1 MTSVNRHRE
10 EENRS
15 RESDED
21 ESESEDNSEECVKR
35 KSGSSKLKYS
45 SDEEEE
51 ERNSDEDEYEET
63 GSNSTASSSDDSS
76 SSADSDYSF
85 SLEKKKK
92 KPTIAN
98 ARSKN
103 TARCSTSR
111 KKPAAAITAANN
123 KNKTNRRS
131 TSSKQINYCEE
142 SEHDTDT
149 DDMIYKYEDKI
160 DDDVGELDEKRKSH
174 AQTVEE
180 NAETIEKVLKQRR
193 GRVGAVGSKTAVYN
207 VEEYGDPN
215 LIMQSGEATE
225 PQYLIKWQGWSHLHN
240 TWESKDSLLEQ
251 KVKGLKKL
259 ENYLRKEEE
268 NKSIREERALSPE
281 DIEYFECQ
289 SEMLDNLLETH
300 TIVERVISDKSNDY
314 LCKWQGLPYSECT
327 WEDGDLIRR
336 RYSHLIDDYTKRQL
350 ASTFPPINVKSQ
362 KALRVRPKFVTL
374 KQKPDY
380 LGGADQSLSLR
391 DYQLDGLNW
400 LANSWCKQNGVILAD
415 EMGLG
420 KTVQAISFLSY
431 VFNEHCLYGPFL
443 IVIPLSTIQGWQREF
458 QKWCPE
464 INLVIY
470 LGDSQSRSV
479 IQQYEWSTPD
489 NKQIKC
495 NAVLTTYEIL
505 LKDKAFFNSVSWAAL
520 VVDEA
525 HRLKNEDSL
534 LYRTLIKF
542 DTNHRL
548 LVTGTPLQNSLKE
561 LWALLHFIMPEKF
574 NQWEEFDE
582 KYSSVLKDGLK
593 FQDLH
598 KELQPYLLRRVKKD
612 VEKSL
617 PAKVEQ
623 ILRVEMTK
631 QQKQFYKLILTKN
644 YKELLKGSKGNV
656 STFLNIMMELKKC
669 SNHTYLIRR
678 DDQTPKQNE
687 TQLENLI
694 RGSGKL
700 FLLDKLLRRLK
711 ETGHRVLIFS
721 QMVRMLD
728 LIAEYLQFRRFA
740 FQRLDGSIKGEVRRQ
755 ALDHF
760 NKPDSDDF
768 CFLLSTRAGGLG
780 NYSVYLYYLY
790 PANAYSENK
799 NKNYLILQ
807 AS

>member
-1 MTSVNRHRE
+1 MTSVSSQEEDNSNRNRDTDDDE
-10 EENRS
+10 E
-15 RESDED
+15 
-21 ESESEDNSEECVKR
+21 ESEDNEDKKR
-35 KSGSSKLKYS
+35 GNKHKNKVKYS
-45 SDEEEE
+45 SDEEEDDSVQSE
-51 ERNSDEDEYEET
+51 TDDYEESESE
-63 GSNSTASSSDDSS
+63 SNSSESGSSSETSDSS
-76 SSADSDYSF
+76 YDSDYQF
-85 SLEKKKK
+85 MKPKGKKTRKK
-92 KPTIAN
+92 VTKPKPNQRA
-98 ARSKN
+98 
-103 TARCSTSR
+103 STR
-111 KKPAAAITAANN
+111 KKPAAKSSSVI
-123 KNKTNRRS
+123 RRS
-131 TSSKQINYCEE
+131 TSSKKINYCEE
-142 SEHDTDT
+142 SNEDDGTDT
-149 DDMIYKYEDKI
+149 DDMIYKYE
-160 DDDVGELDEKRKSH
+160 
-174 AQTVEE
+174 EE
-180 NAETIEKVLKQRR
+180 ETAASKPEAGQDAETIEKVLKHRQ
-193 GRVGAVGSKTAVYN
+193 GRVGAVGSKTAIYN
-207 VEEYGDPN
+207 VEELGDPN
-215 LIMQSGEATE
+215 TKSSDDPTE
-225 PQYLIKWQGWSHLHN
+225 PQYLIKWEGWSHLHN
-240 TWESKDSLLEQ
+240 TWESKDSLLQQ
-251 KVKGLKKL
+251 KVKGYKKL
-259 ENYLRKEEE
+259 ENYLKKEEE
-268 NKSIREERALSPE
+268 NRAFKTEHAFSPE

-300 TIVERVISDKSNDY
+300 SNVERVIADKSNDF

-327 WEDGDLIRR
+327 WEDGELVRKRFPKLIEEFE
-336 RYSHLIDDYTKRQL
+336 KRQS
-350 ASTFPPINVKSQ
+350 ANTYPPVNAKSQ
-362 KALRVRPKFVTL
+362 KAMRIRPKFVTL
-374 KQKPDY
+374 KEKPDY
-380 LGGADQSLSLR
+380 LGRTNSTPENPLTLR

-420 KTVQAISFLSY
+420 KTVQAISFMSY
-431 VFNEHCLYGPFL
+431 VFNEHNLYGPFL

-464 INLVIY
+464 INFVIY
-470 LGDSQSRSV
+470 LGDSQSRSM
-479 IQQYEWSTPD
+479 IQKYEWYLD
-489 NKQIKC
+489 NKRVKC
-495 NAVLTTYEIL
+495 NAILTTYEIL

-574 NQWEEFDE
+574 NQWDEFDL

-678 DDQTPKQNE
+678 DDEKSAE
-687 TQLENLI
+687 SRLENLI

-721 QMVRMLD
+721 QMDRMLD
-728 LIAEYLQFRRFA
+728 IIAEYLQYRRFS
-740 FQRLDGSIKGEVRRQ
+740 FQRLDGSIKGEIRRQ

-760 NKPDSDDF
+760 NKPDSEDF
-768 CFLLSTRAGGLG
+768 CFLL
-780 NYSVYLYYLY
+780 
-790 PANAYSENK
+790 
-799 NKNYLILQ
+799 
-807 AS
+807 

>member
-1 MTSVNRHRE
+1 MTSVSSRE
-10 EENRS
+10 ENKNRETDEEESESDSECVRRNS
-15 RESDED
+15 RANKLKYATSDED
-21 ESESEDNSEECVKR
+21 E
-35 KSGSSKLKYS
+35 
-45 SDEEEE
+45 DEESGE
-51 ERNSDEDEYEET
+51 
-63 GSNSTASSSDDSS
+63 
-76 SSADSDYSF
+76 SSADSATSDEATTSDSDYTH
-85 SLEKKKK
+85 LQTKKKRHTK
-92 KPTIAN
+92 RRTP
-98 ARSKN
+98 ARS
-103 TARCSTSR
+103 SR
-111 KKPAAAITAANN
+111 KQPAHKPS
-123 KNKTNRRS
+123 NRRS

-142 SEHDTDT
+142 SEHGGTDT
-149 DDMIYKYEDKI
+149 DDMIYKYE
-160 DDDVGELDEKRKSH
+160 
-174 AQTVEE
+174 EE
-180 NAETIEKVLKQRR
+180 AKAKPSEEAGETIEKVLKHRT
-193 GRVGAVGSKTAVYN
+193 GRSGAVGSKTAVYN
-207 VEEYGDPN
+207 VEEFGDPN
-215 LIMQSGEATE
+215 ADLHPDEPAE
-225 PQYLIKWQGWSHLHN
+225 PQYLIKWLGWSHLHN
-240 TWESKDSLLEQ
+240 TWESKDSLVQ
-251 KVKGLKKL
+251 QNVKGLKKL

-268 NKSIREERALSPE
+268 NGAVRREKALSPE
-281 DIEYFECQ
+281 DIEYLECQ

-327 WEDGDLIRR
+327 WEDGDLIRKR
-336 RYSHLIDDYTKRQL
+336 FSNLIDEYKKRQL
-350 ASTFPPINVKSQ
+350 ASTFPPVNIKSQ
-362 KALRVRPKFVTL
+362 KAMRIRPKFVPL
-374 KQKPDY
+374 KEKPAY
-380 LGGADQSLSLR
+380 LGGQWPDATLSLR

-431 VFNEHCLYGPFL
+431 VFNEHSLYGPFL

-458 QKWCPE
+458 QKWSPE

-470 LGDSQSRSV
+470 LGDSQSRSM
-479 IQQYEWSTPD
+479 IQTYEWSPD
-489 NKQIKC
+489 NKRIKC
-495 NAVLTTYEIL
+495 NAILTTYEIL

-561 LWALLHFIMPEKF
+561 LWSLLHFIMPEKF
-574 NQWEEFDE
+574 DHWEEFDQ

-678 DDQTPKQNE
+678 DEHRSNE
-687 TQLENLI
+687 SQLENLI

-728 LIAEYLQFRRFA
+728 LIAEYLTFRRFA
-740 FQRLDGSIKGEVRRQ
+740 FQRLDGSIKGEIRRQ

-760 NKPDSDDF
+760 NKPDSEDF

-780 NYSVYLYYLY
+780 
-790 PANAYSENK
+790 K
-799 NKNYLILQ
+799 KK
-807 AS
+807 